1 MPESEHRKT
10 NENTFATICL
20 QWHWNPA
27 NDRVPRAP
35 VGIAAVVFPVTR
47 TLMAHALSIISDK
60 LSCTVLRLP
69 SSSRKVLILSDQTRQ
84 RTRLSV
90 SCRFPRIVWDRNAL
104 SAEIAQLLKDTS
116 LPFFRRNFINLPHV
130 LLSLSLS
137 RYLCLPLSISQRE
150 LMASMLFLF
159 IFFFLSLSHRGDVY
173 LCQEACVSPEDVQ
186 LGSSWL
192 SSINCIDS
200 SDHCNLYAQTLSCTH
215 KKYRDIFSNCCFFN
229 LFVFVFFFFPI

>member
-1 MPESEHRKT
+1 MIVFQYESAYISKFTFLVLFSSRSQKDLIIAFSLPLSLASCQSV
-10 NENTFATICL
+10 NTEKQMKPQFVC
-20 QWHWNPA
+20 
-27 NDRVPRAP
+27 NDTETLLMTFWVPRAP
-35 VGIAAVVFPVTR
+35 VGIAAEVFPVTR

-90 SCRFPRIVWDRNAL
+90 SCRFTRIVWDRNAL
-104 SAEIAQLLKDTS
+104 SAEIVQLLKDTS

-159 IFFFLSLSHRGDVY
+159 IFFFLSLSPGRCLSLPGSMCESRGRTAW
-173 LCQEACVSPEDVQ
+173 QQ
-186 LGSSWL
+186 LAEQ
-192 SSINCIDS
+192 
-200 SDHCNLYAQTLSCTH
+200 H
-215 KKYRDIFSNCCFFN
+215 
-229 LFVFVFFFFPI
+229 